1 VLRSVVFRE
10 EAGFVRR
17 EPLLFAAVYAH
28 LGVLELTTN
37 CLGRDVD
44 GARAWFL
51 WPISTRAVLVAKNAV
66 AYAFSVLIF
75 AALVLVAAATGP
87 VTFDQVAIA
96 LLAHLA
102 LFPLLATIGNV
113 SSVLWPVP
121 VRGMR
126 LRRVR
131 GSGPVGAR
139 MFALLVLSVAA
150 WAPFALAA
158 LLSLPAAIAY
168 LGEAVAMSLAYG
180 GLLAFAAGLF
190 DARRESVVSALA
202 QDE

>member
-1 VLRSVVFRE
+1 
-10 EAGFVRR
+10 
-17 EPLLFAAVYAH
+17 
-28 LGVLELTTN
+28 
-37 CLGRDVD
+37 
-44 GARAWFL
+44 
-51 WPISTRAVLVAKNAV
+51 
-66 AYAFSVLIF
+66 
-75 AALVLVAAATGP
+75 
-87 VTFDQVAIA
+87 VTVEQVAIA

-102 LFPLLATIGNV
+102 LFPLLATIGNI

-139 MFALLVLSVAA
+139 MFALLLLSVAA

-158 LLSLPAAIAY
+158 VLSLPAAFAY

-190 DARRESVVSALA
+190 EARRESVVAALA